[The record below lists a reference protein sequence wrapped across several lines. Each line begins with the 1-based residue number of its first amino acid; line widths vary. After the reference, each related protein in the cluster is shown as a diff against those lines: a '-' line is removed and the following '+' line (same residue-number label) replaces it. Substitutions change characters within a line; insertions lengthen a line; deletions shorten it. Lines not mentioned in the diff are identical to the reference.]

1 MIDMNDRI
9 LLTPYGAFSGIT
21 TAEYYSDGS
30 PKELRLDEKNMIVT
44 HVGELVPYYGEDTL
58 RRKYKASVSFYK
70 NGMIKAISLEEQQEV
85 ITPIGELPAEL
96 VTFYDTGELKR
107 AFPLDGKISG
117 FWSEE
122 DERELNIPL
131 SFEFEFTNFT
141 ALLSGICFYK
151 SGDIRSITLFPKEE
165 ITVNIPVITEGKD
178 GTENRIKL
186 PLSARHGFSI
196 YESGELQSVEPA
208 APVQLKTT
216 IGTLT
221 AYNASAIGINA
232 DSNSLV
238 FDNEGRISSL
248 ITSSDRITVIEKG
261 GAMSMFSPEVINDED
276 EEIKI
281 TVPLVVSFDYDAQ
294 EVKITGADGE
304 EKRYSLSSSFIIS
317 HNIITG
323 CTAEDCKSCTLCEK

>member
-1 MIDMNDRI
+1 MSDKM

-44 HVGELVPYYGEDTL
+44 HAGELVPYYGEDTP
-58 RRKYKASVSFYK
+58 RRKYKASVSFHK
-70 NGMIKAISLEEQQEV
+70 NGMIKAVSLEEQQEV

-107 AFPLDGKISG
+107 VFPLDGKISG
-117 FWSEE
+117 FWSED

-131 SFEFEFTNFT
+131 SFEFDFTDFT

-165 ITVNIPVITEGKD
+165 ITVSIPIIVGREGAI
-178 GTENRIKL
+178 NRDKL
-186 PLSARHGFSI
+186 PIAVRHGFSV

-208 APVQLKTT
+208 APVKLKTA
-216 IGTLT
+216 IGTLN
-221 AYNASAIGINA
+221 AYNVSAVGINA

-238 FDNEGRISSL
+238 FDKEGRISSL
-248 ITSSDRITVIEKG
+248 ITSSDKIVVIEKS
-261 GAMSMFSPEVINDED
+261 GAMFMFSPEVINDED

-281 TVPLVVSFDYDAQ
+281 TVPLTVSFDYDAQ
-294 EVKITGADGE
+294 EVKITSADGE
-304 EKRYSLSSSFIIS
+304 GKSYSLDSSFIIS
-317 HNIITG
+317 HSSITG
-323 CTAEDCKSCTLCEK
+323 CTAEDCKSCTLCGK